1 MADISM
7 VRRRSTR
14 LASIQST
21 AAASMALSKADTEIP
36 VSQEGAEWSDSSLS
50 PMDED
55 SDVVVEPTKTKRRAK
70 SQGKKRK
77 GSQLKPDEG
86 AEDGSEE
93 ATTSPRKKKR
103 APKPEPVY
111 VIPDV
116 EKRMTTFKGRLGYAC
131 LNTILRNK
139 KPATDAVFC
148 SRTCRLDTIKEKGID
163 FVKDLGVKNVED
175 LLTIIEW
182 NEANNIRFMRISS
195 DMFPFASHSVHG
207 YSLDYCAPLLA
218 RVGEL
223 ASKYNHRLT
232 THPGQYTQ
240 LGSPKKEVIAAA
252 VRELKYHCEMLDLMG
267 IDQDGV
273 MIVHGGGVYGDKEA
287 ALERIKDTI
296 ANVLPQNVRDR
307 LVLENDEICY
317 SASDLL
323 PICEALL
330 VPLVFDYHH
339 DALNPSL
346 PRTEII
352 SRANEIFRKRGIK
365 PKQHLSEAREG
376 AETLMEKRKHS
387 ARCNVLPEDLPDDMD
402 LMIEAKDKE
411 QAVMQLYRTYDLH
424 PVIYG
429 VELVSIAFD
438 DSKQVAEAKESRK
451 LKRSSK
457 KAVEDDDGDGVLQD
471 VDMSGESP
479 TENNGDCVLVANEP
493 EEVTTQV
500 IQDVGLASFDQA
512 PATKRSP
519 VRRSSSKVA
528 KRGRIRKGEAN
539 LSMASPGPQT
549 WAQIRKKVAS
559 LPFDEIPKELGFLR
573 PYGSS
578 DRLWCCWSV
587 EADKT
592 FNFFANPHPDQPDVF
607 DNSSCSHLT
616 VADLPE
622 VLETALLLPPDLAEK
637 MAVVEVLN
645 SEGNPE
651 HAFAVGSNYKGIMPV
666 GVIELISRFFF
677 DGRNPTWALD
687 APRPDSETISSF
699 FEEQHNGIQVV
710 DTDRKLSWQMDMD
723 WRAFEELLKVQ

>member
-1 MADISM
+1 MDTSV

-21 AAASMALSKADTEIP
+21 TSAAIVTSSAEHEEVIYPGADE
-36 VSQEGAEWSDSSLS
+36 SDSSLS

-55 SDVVVEPTKTKRRAK
+55 SDKIVAPKKVKRKPK

-77 GSQLKPDEG
+77 GSQLKPDD
-86 AEDGSEE
+86 AVEDGGEE
-93 ATTSPRKKKR
+93 VTASSRKKRR
-103 APKPEPVY
+103 AKPEPVY

-116 EKRMTTFKGRLGYAC
+116 EKRTTTFQGRLGYAC

-139 KPATDAVFC
+139 KPATEAVFC

-207 YSLDYCAPLLA
+207 YSLNYCAPLLA

-267 IDQDGV
+267 IDKDGV

-287 ALERIKDTI
+287 ALERIKDTV

-323 PICEALL
+323 PICESLL
-330 VPLVFDYHH
+330 IPLVFDYHH

-387 ARCNVLPEDLPDDMD
+387 ARCKLLPEDLPDDMD

-411 QAVMQLYRTYDLH
+411 QAVLQLYRTYDLH
-424 PVIYG
+424 PVIHAS
-429 VELVSIAFD
+429 LRPASD
-438 DSKQVAEAKESRK
+438 DSKQVAEAKEGRK
-451 LKRSSK
+451 LKRRGK
-457 KAVEDDDGDGVLQD
+457 KVVDDDEDGGVLEGLDMGGGSPPEDNIGDGVLA
-471 VDMSGESP
+471 
-479 TENNGDCVLVANEP
+479 ANEP

-500 IQDVGLASFDQA
+500 IQDVGAASFDQELA
-512 PATKRSP
+512 ARRNP

-528 KRGRIRKGEAN
+528 KQVKAREA
-539 LSMASPGPQT
+539 
-549 WAQIRKKVAS
+549 
-559 LPFDEIPKELGFLR
+559 
-573 PYGSS
+573 
-578 DRLWCCWSV
+578 
-587 EADKT
+587 
-592 FNFFANPHPDQPDVF
+592 
-607 DNSSCSHLT
+607 
-616 VADLPE
+616 
-622 VLETALLLPPDLAEK
+622 
-637 MAVVEVLN
+637 
-645 SEGNPE
+645 
-651 HAFAVGSNYKGIMPV
+651 
-666 GVIELISRFFF
+666 
-677 DGRNPTWALD
+677 
-687 APRPDSETISSF
+687 
-699 FEEQHNGIQVV
+699 
-710 DTDRKLSWQMDMD
+710 
-723 WRAFEELLKVQ
+723 